1 MLSLD
6 IRSLRQRTG
15 APERQ
20 LPVYR
25 VILCCVE
32 VDYSIDDQRRVRVL
46 GARTALPEEAWAAQQ
61 DAAAALSAAALDD
74 DAIDGEGG
82 DCADIATA
90 AGDVDKE
97 EGLTTLQ
104 RC

>member
-15 APERQ
+15 GPERQ

-32 VDYSIDDQRRVRVL
+32 VEYSIDAQRRVRVL
-46 GARTALPEEAWAAQQ
+46 GARVALPEEAWAAQQ
-61 DAAAALSAAALDD
+61 DAAAALTAAALDD
-74 DAIDGEGG
+74 GEEALSGG
-82 DCADIATA
+82 EEE
-90 AGDVDKE
+90 E
-97 EGLTTLQ
+97 EGLR